1 MNKILLI
8 DNFDSF
14 THNIEHLVTKL
25 GFEVE
30 TLRNNEFSI
39 DFIKNFKKI
48 IISPGPGLP
57 NEANQIIEIIQKY
70 HQNTSILG
78 ICLGHQAI
86 AMAFNGNLKNLSKVY
101 HGVSSEITILDN
113 EEILYKNLPKSIE
126 VARYHSWAIDEN
138 NIGEGLEVTSV
149 SEDGTIMSIKHKL
162 YDVRGIQFHPESI
175 LTPMGEEIMK
185 NWLEN

>member
-14 THNIEHLVTKL
+14 THNIKHLIIKL

-30 TLRNNEFSI
+30 TIRNNEFSI
-39 DFIKNFKKI
+39 DYIENYEKI

-57 NEANQIIEIIQKY
+57 DEANLIIDIIQKY
-70 HQNTSILG
+70 HKNKSILG

-86 AMAFNGNLKNLSKVY
+86 AMAFNGRLKNLSKVY

-113 EEILYKNLPKSIE
+113 DEILFKNLPKKFD

-138 NIGEGLEVTSV
+138 NL
-149 SEDGTIMSIKHKL
+149 SEDLKITAISNDGTIMAVKHKTF
-162 YDVRGIQFHPESI
+162 DVRGIQFHPESI
-175 LTPMGEEIMK
+175 LTPFGEEIMK
-185 NWLEN
+185 NWLDN